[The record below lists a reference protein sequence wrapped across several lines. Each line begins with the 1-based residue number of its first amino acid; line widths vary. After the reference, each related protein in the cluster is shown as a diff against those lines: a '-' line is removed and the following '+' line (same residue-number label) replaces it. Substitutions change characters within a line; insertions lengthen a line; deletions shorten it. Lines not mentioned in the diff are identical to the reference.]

1 MCFNYGNLHDT
12 TDQNIFQPNKITYA
26 MSPTK
31 NDS

>member
-1 MCFNYGNLHDT
+1 MFFNYEILHDT
-12 TDQNIFQPNKITYA
+12 TDQNIFQPSKTTYA